1 MVGWH
6 HWFGGHEFEQA
17 LGVGDGQE
25 SLVCCSPW
33 GRKESDMTERLNWTK
48 LNSKVDECYSYFQL
62 QSWFVGRKPSK
73 RKLSLVFFWL
83 FLALFVLWC
92 LFILWI
98 EFLVWEFYC
107 HSSLFLSVSFK
118 NLWCW
123 SGRKVEKGL
132 VCLFP
137 FPFCRVLNFP
147 PLTPIFPLI
156 SLSPRNA
163 ISSLAYIYLIF
174 LQKWFHR
181 GTTVDPE
188 VSRYFHTTRAVNHQV
203 LTCVHYICVYVLLFL
218 GVILFV
224 LRLSP
229 LLEFAVFHGFFFT
242 SSYSLHPQACRR

>member
-1 MVGWH
+1 M
-6 HWFGGHEFEQA
+6 
-17 LGVGDGQE
+17 
-25 SLVCCSPW
+25 
-33 GRKESDMTERLNWTK
+33 
-48 LNSKVDECYSYFQL
+48 
-62 QSWFVGRKPSK
+62 
-73 RKLSLVFFWL
+73 FFWL
-83 FLALFVLWC
+83 FLALFVLRC
-92 LFILWI
+92 LLILWI

-132 VCLFP
+132 VCLLP

-188 VSRYFHTTRAVNHQV
+188 VSRYFHTTRAINHQV
-203 LTCVHYICVYVLLFL
+203 LTRVHYICFYVLLFL

-224 LRLSP
+224 LRLWVCCFSWILFH
-229 LLEFAVFHGFFFT
+229 LLLLSASTGLQKVGSWIFYGIYFFFPST
-242 SSYSLHPQACRR
+242 YR